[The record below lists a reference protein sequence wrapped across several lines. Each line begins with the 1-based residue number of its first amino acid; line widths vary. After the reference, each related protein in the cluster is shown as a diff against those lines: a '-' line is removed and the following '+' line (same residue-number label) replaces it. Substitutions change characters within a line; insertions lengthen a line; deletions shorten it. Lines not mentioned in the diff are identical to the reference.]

1 MKNVL
6 AFGAGIQSTCLLLLA
21 IEGAIKR
28 PDYCIFS
35 DTGWEPEKVYKH
47 CEFCFKIGEK
57 AGIKMVKVSNGNI
70 KKDLK
75 KSMKDSTR
83 FASIPLFV
91 LGQDGNKTILR
102 RQCTNEYKIKP
113 MYEYFRREILGLKFR
128 QHAPKHPVITNWLGI
143 TQDEIMRVKDSRD
156 KWVLN
161 EYPFLNW
168 GEKFFDK
175 NWHRYHCENWL
186 RENYPELD
194 VPKSACIICPYRD
207 NKGWREI
214 KENKEEFDE
223 AIEFDEACRNGLG
236 KQDTLDG
243 SLYLHRSCKPLGEV
257 DLRSDE
263 EKGQANMFNNE
274 CEGHCGI

>member
-1 MKNVL
+1 MINVL
-6 AFGAGIQSTCLLLLA
+6 SFGAGIQSTCLLLLA

-35 DTGWEPEKVYKH
+35 DTGWEPKKVYKH

-70 KKDLK
+70 KTDLINAVK
-75 KSMKDSTR
+75 NNDR
-83 FASIPLFV
+83 FAAIPLHV
-91 LGQDGNKTILR
+91 LKSDGEKAILR

-113 MYEYFRREILGLKFR
+113 VIKYFRREILGLKFR
-128 QHAPKHPVITNWLGI
+128 QHAPKEPVICYWLGI
-143 TQDEIMRVKDSRD
+143 TQDEIQRVRDSHD

-168 GEKFFDK
+168 VEKFFDK

-194 VPKSACIICPYRD
+194 VPKSACVICPYRSD
-207 NKGWREI
+207 AGWRKI
-214 KENKEEFDE
+214 AENEEEFQE
-223 AIEFDEACRNGLG
+223 AVEFDKACRQGLG
-236 KQDTLDG
+236 KSSTLDG
-243 SLYLHRSCKPLGEV
+243 TLFLHSSCKPLSEV

-263 EKGQANMFNNE
+263 DKGQGSLWNNE
-274 CEGHCGI
+274 CEGHCGL